1 MIGVYWKYWK
11 IIGTNCYS
19 PTVGTWWVPGK
30 KGSPGHRGYLLGGD
44 WNMAGLWLSIWE
56 WLGMSF
62 DPNCYSLR
70 FFRGVGWNHQP
81 VIYFVSLGF
90 FGYFG
95 RLFVLSCY
103 TNLQRPGDQWILP
116 TSMFKKK
123 QVPAIPAIYQ
133 LYTSYTPAIYQ
144 LLVTLLTLKK
154 HRDSSLFQG
163 LISVRGKVASVLEEL
178 NS

>member
-1 MIGVYWKYWK
+1 MTFHMGMIGNVILSQLLLTQIFQRGRLKP
-11 IIGTNCYS
+11 
-19 PTVGTWWVPGK
+19 PT
-30 KGSPGHRGYLLGGD
+30 SYLLC
-44 WNMAGLWLSIWE
+44 IT
-56 WLGMSF
+56 
-62 DPNCYSLR
+62 R
-70 FFRGVGWNHQP
+70 F
-81 VIYFVSLGF
+81 F

>member
-1 MIGVYWKYWK
+1 MTFHMGMIGNVILSQLLLTQIFQRGRLKP
-11 IIGTNCYS
+11 
-19 PTVGTWWVPGK
+19 PT
-30 KGSPGHRGYLLGGD
+30 SYLLCIT
-44 WNMAGLWLSIWE
+44 S
-56 WLGMSF
+56 
-62 DPNCYSLR
+62 
-70 FFRGVGWNHQP
+70 
-81 VIYFVSLGF
+81 F

-144 LLVTLLTLKK
+144 LLVTLLTFKK
-154 HRDSSLFQG
+154 QG
-163 LISVRGKVASVLEEL
+163 FFTFSRSDFCPRKGRISPRGAQLLGSCDRVLACDDAHFLEAYRTG
-178 NS
+178 